1 MYHNFSISLQKFRN
15 CSIESC
21 SLQNG
26 DSSAAKP
33 RTGRSSRWDTGGTK
47 GEGGAGGAGAPGA
60 GPPVAALPPPGLA
73 VPGLGR
79 PPGVLPDMSKPPP
92 GFMGAAVSVTPFD
105 HLSYLKPF
113 ELCIHVFKPVEY
125 FNHSNP

>member
-1 MYHNFSISLQKFRN
+1 M
-15 CSIESC
+15 
-21 SLQNG
+21 
-26 DSSAAKP
+26 A
-33 RTGRSSRWDTGGTK
+33 
-47 GEGGAGGAGAPGA
+47 GA
-60 GPPVAALPPPGLA
+60 GPTVAALPPPGLA

-113 ELCIHVFKPVEY
+113 EIYIYSTIQLLRFLRKGCPRPPRWVWFRTTTRAR
-125 FNHSNP
+125 